1 MQVIS
6 YTDREDQAR
15 EVDLGAMLDSSELY
29 PEIDFSGREFST
41 IARWAGLDTPA
52 SIPGEN

>member
-15 EVDLGAMLDSSELY
+15 EVDLGAMLDSSDLY